1 MKRQFKQ
8 MIWVFVTLIS
18 HYRRHPG
25 QALTMG
31 LGLISGVALW
41 AAVQLI
47 NDHAR
52 SSYAEADQLL
62 GAEARYWIR
71 SDNGLGVAVADYIG
85 LRRAGFEQLYPVI
98 ETQVRDAQGR
108 SVAIIAT
115 DLLALPVGNGI
126 GSSARYSN
134 PFGASSWLALIQADY
149 QAWYPQS
156 LASQLGIEPGQ
167 QLVLASGERLP
178 PALIQTQTQQ
188 GQRVF
193 MDIAAAMAILGTDTF
208 SYLGV
213 GRLSKLEHLRLAA
226 LLPATL
232 KLVTNHQALDL
243 AQVTESLHTH
253 LTALGLLSFAVGLFI
268 VFNAVRF
275 SLLAR
280 QGTLTTLREMGISL
294 GMLSIAII
302 AESLLW
308 TLFGTSLGLVMGY
321 ALSQLLL
328 PAMAMSLQ
336 SLYAAELGS
345 LIGIQP
351 EQVLLAFGLSLAGV
365 VLALTLPLWL
375 RARESIRRQRD
386 TAAQWQQDQRGIRW
400 LALVAMGL
408 LGLAAAL
415 YPWMASIEQGFL
427 MLALL
432 MFGGALLLP
441 WLVLGLIKTCARLL
455 PKHQWL
461 LRWAVSDALAQL
473 PHLRIALMALLLTL
487 TANIGVTTLVGSFR
501 TALGDWLETRLAA
514 DIYVQSESLDI
525 EAIKQAAWLSGY
537 SPRIGLDLRWQN
549 RPTSIRGLD
558 LTAPDTVDMV
568 LVQDHGVLDHGG
580 QNQQAQDQA
589 LQAWRTG
596 DSPVIPILANEQV
609 QYLAHTPLGSII
621 ELPTPAGPRRFKIV
635 GYVHDYGNSSLAF
648 YLPGETVMAHWPAA
662 ELLGAGL
669 WLSEPAAQID
679 PDWLSSRLSALGVKP
694 GQWVLQGEIKRISF
708 AIFDRTFAITA
719 TLNTLTLL
727 VAGLS
732 LLTALLAV
740 HQQRLPEYAHWRS
753 MGVNFSQ
760 WLQIAALPLLLMLA
774 VTLLLALPLGFSLS
788 WLLINKLNVIAF
800 GWTMPLLWSWWPLAK
815 LGILT
820 LGIVLT
826 TLTVSVVRVRQTL
839 PTAIKQLA
847 GDSG

>member
-1 MKRQFKQ
+1 M
-8 MIWVFVTLIS
+8 MWVFVTLIS

-41 AAVQLI
+41 VAVQLI

-52 SSYAEADQLL
+52 SSYADADQLL

-71 SDNGLGVAVADYIG
+71 SDNGLGIAVPDYIG
-85 LRRAGFEQLYPVI
+85 LRRAGFDPLYPVI

-115 DLLALPVGNGI
+115 DLLALPVGNGL

-134 PFGASSWLALIQADY
+134 PFGASSWLALIQPDY

-156 LASQLGIEPGQ
+156 LATQLGIEAGQ
-167 QLVLASGERLP
+167 RLILASGERLP

-213 GRLSKLEHLRLAA
+213 GQLSEPEQLRLAA

-232 KLVTNHQALDL
+232 TLVTNHQALDL

-328 PAMAMSLQ
+328 PAMATSLQ
-336 SLYAAELGS
+336 SLYAAELGT
-345 LIGIQP
+345 LIGIRP
-351 EQVLLAFGLSLAGV
+351 TQVLLAFGLSLAGV

-375 RARESIRRQRD
+375 RARASIRRQRD
-386 TAAQWQQDQRGIRW
+386 TTAQWQLDQRGIRW
-400 LALVAMGL
+400 MALVAMGL
-408 LGLAAAL
+408 LGLAATL
-415 YPWMASIEQGFL
+415 YPWLASIEQGFL
-427 MLALL
+427 ILALV

-441 WLVLGLIKTCARLL
+441 WLVLSLIEACARLL
-455 PKHQWL
+455 PKQQWL

-514 DIYVQSESLDI
+514 DIYVQVKSLDQ
-525 EAIKQAAWLSGY
+525 EAIKRAPWLRGY
-537 SPRIGLDLRWQN
+537 SPRIGLDLRWQD

-558 LTAPDTVDMV
+558 LNGPDTLGMV
-568 LVQDHGVLDHGG
+568 LAQDQGMPD
-580 QNQQAQDQA
+580 QQVQDQA
-589 LQAWRTG
+589 LQAWRLG
-596 DSPVIPILANEQV
+596 DGPVIPILANEQV
-609 QYLAHTPLGSII
+609 RYLAHTPLGSMI
-621 ELPTPAGPRRFKIV
+621 ELPTSAGLRRFEII

-648 YLPGETVMAHWPAA
+648 YLPSETVMAHWPAA

-669 WLSEPAAQID
+669 WLSEPSAQID
-679 PDWLSSRLSALGVKP
+679 PDWLSSRLSAVGIKP

-753 MGVNFSQ
+753 MGVNFNQ
-760 WLQIAALPLLLMLA
+760 WLQIVALPLLLMLA
-774 VTLLLALPLGFSLS
+774 VTLLLSLPLGFSLS

-839 PTAIKQLA
+839 PTAIQQLA